1 VEPPDIAV
9 SISNLFP
16 VVYGGLYHFNPS
28 TQGLLYLPMLIGS
41 LLAECGTGQ
50 AGDRCVAADLSSP
63 LGMLIGRRNADY
75 AAKEKGG
82 DVEGPP
88 YMNTLRRP
96 GVEVRSDSTKVPEM
110 RLILA
115 FIGILISIVRG
126 LRKVSQ
132 TTSTDLISR
141 PVFYGSVSGLKTTF
155 TGHILPSQLA
165 SRRTVPKWS
174 LPSRKFE
181 DLFIFSAYIH
191 LRVSA
196 GSRTSST
203 VTLNQPRRW

>member
-1 VEPPDIAV
+1 MVPFRLVRWPRVRRSLRMCAIFVLISSHILTLADPSDIAV

-75 AAKEKGG
+75 ASSNKGG
-82 DVEGPP
+82 DVGGPP

-96 GVEVRSDSTKVPEM
+96 GGEVRSDSTKVPEM

-115 FIGILISIVRG
+115 FIGMLICIVRG
-126 LRKVSQ
+126 LRS
-132 TTSTDLISR
+132 
-141 PVFYGSVSGLKTTF
+141 GS
-155 TGHILPSQLA
+155 PN
-165 SRRTVPKWS
+165 
-174 LPSRKFE
+174 
-181 DLFIFSAYIH
+181 DIH
-191 LRVSA
+191 
-196 GSRTSST
+196 
-203 VTLNQPRRW
+203 